1 MVRGM
6 YMATKK
12 VKEEKSIEAQLWD
25 TAVRLRG
32 TVDASY
38 YKNVVLGLIFLKFIS
53 DNFEKQQKKLIDLGQ
68 EAFIDMPA
76 FYTQDNVFYLPEES
90 RWSYIIANAKQND
103 VAIKID
109 KALSEIERNNKSLT
123 GALPDNNFYSNL
135 GIEKSK
141 LASLLDA
148 INKIDTQKNP
158 EIDLIGR
165 IYEYFLQMFS
175 IDGGKKGEFY
185 TPKSIVNLLANMIE
199 PYSGIVYDPCCGS
212 GGMFVQSLKFI
223 ESHHGN
229 KKNVS
234 IYGQEQNRETF
245 KLAKMNLALRGIGAN
260 LGEQAADTFARDLHK
275 DLKADYIMA
284 NPPFN
289 LKSWRDE
296 KELLKD
302 ERWQGYDVPPVS
314 NANYAWILNI
324 VSKLS
329 SNGIAG
335 FLLANGALNA
345 GGEEYKIRKKLI
357 ENGLIEAIVI
367 LPREMFYSTDISV
380 TLWIINK
387 NKEAQNFMEN
397 NEEVQVRNRK
407 DEVLFMDLRT
417 WGVEFQKKYT
427 ELTEQEIER
436 ATKVYHDWKKGVGY
450 VNVPEFC
457 YSANLKEI
465 TQNNYSL
472 VPSKYIEF
480 NDRDSGLDYKEEMT
494 RIQLD
499 IANLVKEEKKSQ
511 QAILDAFEGL
521 GYGIKL

>member
-1 MVRGM
+1 
-6 YMATKK
+6 MAAKK
-12 VKEEKSIEAQLWD
+12 IKEEKSIEAQLWD
-25 TAVRLRG
+25 TAVKLRG
-32 TVDASY
+32 TVDAAY

-53 DNFEKQQKKLIDLGQ
+53 DKFEKQRQELVDKGQ
-68 EAFIDMPA
+68 EAFVDIPA

-103 VAIKID
+103 IAIKID
-109 KALSEIERNNKSLT
+109 KALSDIESTNESLK

-135 GIEKSK
+135 GIERSK
-141 LASLLDA
+141 LSSLLDA

-165 IYEYFLQMFS
+165 VYEYFLQKFS

-185 TPKSIVNLLANMIE
+185 TPKSIVNLIANMID

-212 GGMFVQSLKFI
+212 GGMFVQSMKFI
-223 ESHHGN
+223 ESHNGN

-260 LGEQAADTFARDLHK
+260 LGDEPADTFAKDLHK

-289 LKSWRDE
+289 LKSWRGE

-329 SNGIAG
+329 TNGIAG

-345 GGEEYKIRKKLI
+345 SGVEYKIRKNLI
-357 ENGLIEAIVI
+357 ENNLVEAIVV
-367 LPREMFYSTDISV
+367 LPRDMFYSTDISV

-387 NKEAQNFMEN
+387 NKGSQNSLIN
-397 NEEVQVRNRK
+397 GKEVVIRDHK

-417 WGVEFQKKYT
+417 WGVEYEKKFI
-427 ELTEQEIER
+427 ELTNEEINR
-436 ATKVYHDWKKGVGY
+436 ATNIYHNWKKGTEY
-450 VNVPEFC
+450 QDIPELC
-457 YSANLKEI
+457 YSANKNEI
-465 TQNNYSL
+465 IAHDYSL
-472 VPSKYIEF
+472 APSKYIEF
-480 NDRDSGLDYKEEMT
+480 VDRDLGLNYQEEME
-494 RIQLD
+494 RIQKEFADL
-499 IANLVKEEKKSQ
+499 LGEEKKSQ
-511 QAILDAFEGL
+511 QDILDAFKGL
-521 GYGIKL
+521 GYEIRI

>member
-1 MVRGM
+1 MV
-6 YMATKK
+6 TKK
-12 VKEEKSIEAQLWD
+12 VKEEKSIEVQLWD

-32 TVDASY
+32 TVDPAY

-53 DNFEKQQKKLIDLGQ
+53 DNYVEQRKKLIEMGQ

-76 FYTQDNVFYLPEES
+76 FYAQDNTFYLPEES
-90 RWSYIIANAKQND
+90 RWSYIIDNAKQND
-103 VAIKID
+103 IAIKID
-109 KALSEIERNNKSLT
+109 KALSDIESNNKSLI

-135 GIEKSK
+135 GIERSK

-158 EIDLIGR
+158 EVDLIGR
-165 IYEYFLQMFS
+165 VYEYFLQKFA

-185 TPKSIVNLLANMIE
+185 TPKSIVNLMATMIE

-212 GGMFVQSLKFI
+212 GGMFVQSMKFI
-223 ESHHGN
+223 ESHHGD
-229 KKNVS
+229 KQNVS

-245 KLAKMNLALRGIGAN
+245 KLAKMNLALRGIGGN
-260 LGEQAADTFARDLHK
+260 LGEEAADTFAKDLHK

-289 LKSWRDE
+289 LKLWRED

-314 NANYAWILNI
+314 NGNYAWILNI

-329 SNGIAG
+329 CNGIAA

-345 GGEEYKIRKKLI
+345 GGEEYKIRKRLV
-357 ENGLIEAIVI
+357 ENGLIEAIIV
-367 LPREMFYSTDISV
+367 LPRNMFYSTDISV

-387 NKEAQNFMEN
+387 NKAAKISSRNHV
-397 NEEVQVRNRK
+397 EVQNQDPQ

-417 WGVEFQKKYT
+417 LGVEYEKKYI
-427 ELTEQEIER
+427 ELTDEEIEK
-436 ATKVYHDWKKGVGY
+436 ATEIYHNWKKGINY
-450 VNVPEFC
+450 EDIPELC
-457 YSANLKEI
+457 YSANTDEI
-465 TQNNYSL
+465 RTHDFAL
-472 VPSKYIEF
+472 APSKYIEF
-480 NDRDSGLDYKEEMT
+480 IDRDSGLNYHNEMG
-494 RIQLD
+494 RIQ
-499 IANLVKEEKKSQ
+499 KEFTDLMRAEKKSQ
-511 QAILDAFEGL
+511 QAIVDAFKGL
-521 GYGIKL
+521 GYEVKL